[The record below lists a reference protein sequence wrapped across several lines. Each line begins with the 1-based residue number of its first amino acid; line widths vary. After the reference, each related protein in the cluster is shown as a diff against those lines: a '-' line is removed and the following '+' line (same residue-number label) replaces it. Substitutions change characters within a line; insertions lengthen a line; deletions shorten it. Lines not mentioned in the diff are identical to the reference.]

1 MTIKKR
7 LFLSNILMI
16 VVPAAIVAFVG
27 LLCMAL
33 LWVTFQNGDSMRLE
47 DREDLTRIGR
57 DMADQIEGVMT
68 DASDAWT
75 SQMSSLESMTED
87 GTLRIVVM
95 QNDGL
100 AYVAGEEQPT
110 DSQMVQA
117 ADIINETEAFISV
130 GDRSV
135 YRIDNTLSGGSWSLY
150 LFGTRQEHL
159 GSSLKVI
166 LALAAIGLIFIVFL
180 TILMTNRFLTRFV
193 VRRIEE
199 PLDLLSDGA
208 RRLGDGD
215 LDYRITYTGK
225 DEFAPVCGAFNEMA
239 ARLKESVERTR
250 RDEES
255 RKELLAGIS
264 HDLRSPLTS
273 IRAYVE
279 GLLDGVAKT
288 EEAKQR
294 YLRTIHTKA
303 EDIDRLVSQLFLYS
317 KLDLEGAPM
326 EIRPIRLDE
335 FVSSFVEEAAP
346 DSRIHGLEITAAQL
360 APVTVSADPEQL
372 RRVLS
377 NILEN
382 SIKYK
387 DKETGRLC
395 ITLEE
400 NGRLVLA
407 DDGPG
412 VPEDALPKLFD
423 VFYRSD
429 PARKNPAG
437 GSGLGLAI
445 AAKAVQ
451 GMGGAIRAR
460 NGPNGGLAIEITLRK
475 GKPAMQK
482 ILIIEDDGD
491 IATIERDYLELNDFQ
506 VEIAADGIAGLERGL
521 HGAFDLILLDLM
533 LPGMDGFSLCRRLRE
548 ETDIPILM
556 VTARRE
562 DIDKIRGLGLGADD
576 YIEKPFS
583 PSVLVARVR
592 AHLARY
598 ERLTGGQRKA
608 KPELRA
614 GGLRMNTET
623 RRVFADGQEVDLKN
637 KEYELL
643 QFLMLHMDIV
653 FSREELYE
661 NIWGLEAM
669 GDNAT
674 VAVHI
679 NRVREKIEPDPSHPR
694 YIQTVWGAGYRFKG
708 Q

>member
-7 LFLSNILMI
+7 LFCSNILMI
-16 VVPAAIVAFVG
+16 VVPAVIVAFVG

-33 LWVTFQNGDSMRLE
+33 LWITLQSGSGMHLE
-47 DREDLTRIGR
+47 DGEDLRYIGR
-57 DMADQIEGVMT
+57 GMADQIEGFMADT
-68 DASDAWT
+68 PDAWA
-75 SQMSSLESMTED
+75 SRMSSLESMTED
-87 GTLRIVVM
+87 STLRIVVM
-95 QNDGL
+95 QNGGL
-100 AYVAGEEQPT
+100 AYVAGEEQPA
-110 DSQMVQA
+110 DSQLAQA
-117 ADIINETEAFISV
+117 ADSIDETDVFISV

-135 YRIDNTLSGGSWSLY
+135 YRINNTFSGGNWSLY

-159 GSSLKVI
+159 DGGLKVV

-193 VRRIEE
+193 VLKIEE
-199 PLDLLSDGA
+199 PLDLLSEGA
-208 RRLGDGD
+208 RRLGEGD
-215 LDYRITYTGK
+215 LDYRIAYTGK

-326 EIRPIRLDE
+326 EMRLIRLDE
-335 FVSSFVEEAAP
+335 FITSFVEEAAL
-346 DSRIHGLEITAAQL
+346 DSRTHGLESTAEQL
-360 APVTVSADPEQL
+360 APVTVSADPGQL

-387 DKETGRLC
+387 NKEIGHLR

-400 NGRLVLA
+400 SGRLVLA

-445 AAKAVQ
+445 ASKAVH
-451 GMGGAIRAR
+451 GMGGTIRAY
-460 NGPNGGLAIEITLRK
+460 NVPNGGLAIEITLSK
-475 GKPAMQK
+475 
-482 ILIIEDDGD
+482 
-491 IATIERDYLELNDFQ
+491 
-506 VEIAADGIAGLERGL
+506 
-521 HGAFDLILLDLM
+521 
-533 LPGMDGFSLCRRLRE
+533 E
-548 ETDIPILM
+548 ETCD
-556 VTARRE
+556 AE
-562 DIDKIRGLGLGADD
+562 DPDHRG
-576 YIEKPFS
+576 
-583 PSVLVARVR
+583 
-592 AHLARY
+592 
-598 ERLTGGQRKA
+598 
-608 KPELRA
+608 
-614 GGLRMNTET
+614 
-623 RRVFADGQEVDLKN
+623 
-637 KEYELL
+637 
-643 QFLMLHMDIV
+643 
-653 FSREELYE
+653 
-661 NIWGLEAM
+661 
-669 GDNAT
+669 
-674 VAVHI
+674 
-679 NRVREKIEPDPSHPR
+679 
-694 YIQTVWGAGYRFKG
+694 
-708 Q
+708 

>member
-7 LFLSNILMI
+7 LFCSNILMI
-16 VVPAAIVAFVG
+16 VVPAVIVAFVG

-33 LWVTFQNGDSMRLE
+33 LWITLQSGSGMHLE
-47 DREDLTRIGR
+47 DGEDLRYIGR
-57 DMADQIEGVMT
+57 DMADQIEGFMADT
-68 DASDAWT
+68 PDAWA
-75 SQMSSLESMTED
+75 SRMSSLESMTED

-95 QNDGL
+95 QNGGL
-100 AYVAGEEQPT
+100 AYVAGEEQPA
-110 DSQMVQA
+110 DSQLAQA
-117 ADIINETEAFISV
+117 ADSIDETDVFISV

-135 YRIDNTLSGGSWSLY
+135 YRINNTFSGGNWSLY

-159 GSSLKVI
+159 DGGLKVV

-193 VRRIEE
+193 VLKIEE
-199 PLDLLSDGA
+199 PLDLLSEGA

-215 LDYRITYTGK
+215 LDYRIAYDGK

-239 ARLKESVERTR
+239 ARLKESVGRTR

-326 EIRPIRLDE
+326 EMRLIRLDE
-335 FVSSFVEEAAP
+335 FITSFVEEAAL
-346 DSRIHGLEITAAQL
+346 DSRTHGLEITAEQL
-360 APVTVSADPEQL
+360 APVTVSADPGQL

-387 DKETGRLC
+387 NKEIGHLR

-400 NGRLVLA
+400 SGRLVLA

-445 AAKAVQ
+445 ASKAVH
-451 GMGGAIRAR
+451 GMGGTIRAYT
-460 NGPNGGLAIEITLRK
+460 GPDGGLAIEITLSK
-475 GKPAMQK
+475 
-482 ILIIEDDGD
+482 
-491 IATIERDYLELNDFQ
+491 
-506 VEIAADGIAGLERGL
+506 
-521 HGAFDLILLDLM
+521 
-533 LPGMDGFSLCRRLRE
+533 E
-548 ETDIPILM
+548 ETCD
-556 VTARRE
+556 AE
-562 DIDKIRGLGLGADD
+562 DPDHRG
-576 YIEKPFS
+576 
-583 PSVLVARVR
+583 
-592 AHLARY
+592 
-598 ERLTGGQRKA
+598 
-608 KPELRA
+608 
-614 GGLRMNTET
+614 
-623 RRVFADGQEVDLKN
+623 
-637 KEYELL
+637 
-643 QFLMLHMDIV
+643 
-653 FSREELYE
+653 
-661 NIWGLEAM
+661 
-669 GDNAT
+669 
-674 VAVHI
+674 
-679 NRVREKIEPDPSHPR
+679 
-694 YIQTVWGAGYRFKG
+694 
-708 Q
+708 

>member
-87 GTLRIVVM
+87 GTFRIVVT
-95 QNDGL
+95 QNGGL

-110 DSQMVQA
+110 DSQLVQA
-117 ADIINETEAFISV
+117 ADSIDETEAFISV

-135 YRIDNTLSGGSWSLY
+135 YRIDNTLSGGIWSLY

-159 GSSLKVI
+159 GSGLKVI

-193 VRRIEE
+193 VRKIEE

-412 VPEDALPKLFD
+412 VPEEALPKLFD

-451 GMGGAIRAR
+451 GMGGTIRAY
-460 NGPNGGLAIEITLRK
+460 NVPDGGLAIEITLPKEERCD
-475 GKPAMQK
+475 A
-482 ILIIEDDGD
+482 EDPDH
-491 IATIERDYLELNDFQ
+491 
-506 VEIAADGIAGLERGL
+506 RG
-521 HGAFDLILLDLM
+521 
-533 LPGMDGFSLCRRLRE
+533 
-548 ETDIPILM
+548 
-556 VTARRE
+556 
-562 DIDKIRGLGLGADD
+562 
-576 YIEKPFS
+576 
-583 PSVLVARVR
+583 
-592 AHLARY
+592 
-598 ERLTGGQRKA
+598 
-608 KPELRA
+608 
-614 GGLRMNTET
+614 
-623 RRVFADGQEVDLKN
+623 
-637 KEYELL
+637 
-643 QFLMLHMDIV
+643 
-653 FSREELYE
+653 
-661 NIWGLEAM
+661 
-669 GDNAT
+669 
-674 VAVHI
+674 
-679 NRVREKIEPDPSHPR
+679 
-694 YIQTVWGAGYRFKG
+694 
-708 Q
+708 

>member
-87 GTLRIVVM
+87 GTFRIVVT
-95 QNDGL
+95 QNGGL

-317 KLDLEGAPM
+317 KLDLEGVPM
-326 EIRPIRLDE
+326 EMRPIRLDE
-335 FVSSFVEEAAP
+335 FVAGFVEEAVF
-346 DSRIHGLEITAAQL
+346 RG
-360 APVTVSADPEQL
+360 VF
-372 RRVLS
+372 LS
-377 NILEN
+377 
-382 SIKYK
+382 
-387 DKETGRLC
+387 
-395 ITLEE
+395 
-400 NGRLVLA
+400 V
-407 DDGPG
+407 
-412 VPEDALPKLFD
+412 
-423 VFYRSD
+423 
-429 PARKNPAG
+429 
-437 GSGLGLAI
+437 
-445 AAKAVQ
+445 
-451 GMGGAIRAR
+451 
-460 NGPNGGLAIEITLRK
+460 
-475 GKPAMQK
+475 
-482 ILIIEDDGD
+482 
-491 IATIERDYLELNDFQ
+491 
-506 VEIAADGIAGLERGL
+506 LERRFHRWVGIVL
-521 HGAFDLILLDLM
+521 
-533 LPGMDGFSLCRRLRE
+533 
-548 ETDIPILM
+548 
-556 VTARRE
+556 
-562 DIDKIRGLGLGADD
+562 
-576 YIEKPFS
+576 
-583 PSVLVARVR
+583 PSVLFAALHLIGAQLDLAGAVQLLVSGSLVGILFSLVAVETGSIWCS
-592 AHLARY
+592 ALMHAVWNMVMVGGILHIGPSAQTDAVANY
-598 ERLTGGQRKA
+598 VLTGSSTLLTGGSF
-608 KPELRA
+608 
-614 GGLRMNTET
+614 GVET
-623 RRVFADGQEVDLKN
+623 SVIAMAAYAVFAGLAFWRCRRKG
-637 KEYELL
+637 LL
-643 QFLMLHMDIV
+643 
-653 FSREELYE
+653 
-661 NIWGLEAM
+661 
-669 GDNAT
+669 
-674 VAVHI
+674 
-679 NRVREKIEPDPSHPR
+679 
-694 YIQTVWGAGYRFKG
+694 
-708 Q
+708 

>member
-7 LFLSNILMI
+7 LFCSNILMI
-16 VVPAAIVAFVG
+16 VVPAVIVAFVG

-33 LWVTFQNGDSMRLE
+33 LWITLQSGSGMHLE
-47 DREDLTRIGR
+47 DGEDLRYIGR
-57 DMADQIEGVMT
+57 GMADQIEGFMADT
-68 DASDAWT
+68 PDAWA
-75 SQMSSLESMTED
+75 SRMSSLESMTED

-95 QNDGL
+95 QNGGL
-100 AYVAGEEQPT
+100 AYVAGEEQPA
-110 DSQMVQA
+110 DSQLAQA
-117 ADIINETEAFISV
+117 ADSIDETDVFISV

-135 YRIDNTLSGGSWSLY
+135 YRINNTFSGGNWSLY

-159 GSSLKVI
+159 DGGLKVV

-193 VRRIEE
+193 VRKIEE
-199 PLDLLSDGA
+199 PLDLLSEGA
-208 RRLGDGD
+208 CRLGDGD
-215 LDYRITYTGK
+215 LDYRIAYDGK

-239 ARLKESVERTR
+239 ARLKESVGRTR

-326 EIRPIRLDE
+326 EMRLIRLDE
-335 FVSSFVEEAAP
+335 FITSFVEEAAL
-346 DSRIHGLEITAAQL
+346 DSRTHGLEITAEQL
-360 APVTVSADPEQL
+360 SPVTVSADPGQL

-387 DKETGRLC
+387 NKEIGHLR

-400 NGRLVLA
+400 SGRLVLA

-445 AAKAVQ
+445 ASKAVH
-451 GMGGAIRAR
+451 GMGGTIRAY
-460 NGPNGGLAIEITLRK
+460 NVPNGGLAIEITLSK
-475 GKPAMQK
+475 
-482 ILIIEDDGD
+482 
-491 IATIERDYLELNDFQ
+491 
-506 VEIAADGIAGLERGL
+506 
-521 HGAFDLILLDLM
+521 
-533 LPGMDGFSLCRRLRE
+533 E
-548 ETDIPILM
+548 ETCD
-556 VTARRE
+556 AE
-562 DIDKIRGLGLGADD
+562 DPDHRG
-576 YIEKPFS
+576 
-583 PSVLVARVR
+583 
-592 AHLARY
+592 
-598 ERLTGGQRKA
+598 
-608 KPELRA
+608 
-614 GGLRMNTET
+614 
-623 RRVFADGQEVDLKN
+623 
-637 KEYELL
+637 
-643 QFLMLHMDIV
+643 
-653 FSREELYE
+653 
-661 NIWGLEAM
+661 
-669 GDNAT
+669 
-674 VAVHI
+674 
-679 NRVREKIEPDPSHPR
+679 
-694 YIQTVWGAGYRFKG
+694 
-708 Q
+708 

>member
-7 LFLSNILMI
+7 LFCSNILMI
-16 VVPAAIVAFVG
+16 VVPAVIVAFVG

-33 LWVTFQNGDSMRLE
+33 LWITLQSGSGMHLE
-47 DREDLTRIGR
+47 DGEDLRYIGR
-57 DMADQIEGVMT
+57 GMADQIEGFMADT
-68 DASDAWT
+68 PDAWA
-75 SQMSSLESMTED
+75 SRMSSLESMTED
-87 GTLRIVVM
+87 STLRIVVM
-95 QNDGL
+95 QNGGL
-100 AYVAGEEQPT
+100 AYVAGEEQPA
-110 DSQMVQA
+110 DSQLAQA
-117 ADIINETEAFISV
+117 ADSIDETDVFISV

-135 YRIDNTLSGGSWSLY
+135 YRINNTFSGGNWSLY

-159 GSSLKVI
+159 DGGLKVV

-193 VRRIEE
+193 VRKIEE
-199 PLDLLSDGA
+199 PLDLLSEGA
-208 RRLGDGD
+208 CRLGDGD
-215 LDYRITYTGK
+215 LDYRIAYDGK

-239 ARLKESVERTR
+239 ARLKESVGRTR

-326 EIRPIRLDE
+326 EMRLIRLDE
-335 FVSSFVEEAAP
+335 FITSFVEEAAL
-346 DSRIHGLEITAAQL
+346 DSRTHGLEITAEQL
-360 APVTVSADPEQL
+360 SPVTVSADPGQL

-387 DKETGRLC
+387 NKEIGHLR

-400 NGRLVLA
+400 SGRLVLA

-445 AAKAVQ
+445 ASKAVH
-451 GMGGAIRAR
+451 GMGGTIRAY
-460 NGPNGGLAIEITLRK
+460 NVPNGGLAIEITLSK
-475 GKPAMQK
+475 
-482 ILIIEDDGD
+482 
-491 IATIERDYLELNDFQ
+491 
-506 VEIAADGIAGLERGL
+506 
-521 HGAFDLILLDLM
+521 
-533 LPGMDGFSLCRRLRE
+533 E
-548 ETDIPILM
+548 ETCD
-556 VTARRE
+556 AE
-562 DIDKIRGLGLGADD
+562 DPDHRG
-576 YIEKPFS
+576 
-583 PSVLVARVR
+583 
-592 AHLARY
+592 
-598 ERLTGGQRKA
+598 
-608 KPELRA
+608 
-614 GGLRMNTET
+614 
-623 RRVFADGQEVDLKN
+623 
-637 KEYELL
+637 
-643 QFLMLHMDIV
+643 
-653 FSREELYE
+653 
-661 NIWGLEAM
+661 
-669 GDNAT
+669 
-674 VAVHI
+674 
-679 NRVREKIEPDPSHPR
+679 
-694 YIQTVWGAGYRFKG
+694 
-708 Q
+708 